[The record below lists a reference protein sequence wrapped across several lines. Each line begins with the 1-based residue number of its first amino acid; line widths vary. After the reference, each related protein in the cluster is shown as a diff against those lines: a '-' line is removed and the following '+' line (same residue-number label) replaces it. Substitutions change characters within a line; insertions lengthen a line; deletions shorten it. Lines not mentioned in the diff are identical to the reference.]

1 MLTQLS
7 TVKARLAL
15 TDLDVQYD
23 ALLTNAIKAITVR
36 FDKETNRALARTVAA
51 THEFSADDTEIIL
64 ACYPIETVTKFEL
77 KTTETEG
84 WIEQTAVDFL
94 IRRQCIISLPFP
106 LSQLS
111 TLNHQLPSAKAT
123 YTGGYLLP
131 GSADILS
138 ATRLPDDLEQAAVE
152 QVAAW
157 FQNRDKLGLDTIWPH
172 QGTYEKFAQLDL
184 LLPVRAVVA
193 RYTRWT
199 I

>member
-172 QGTYEKFAQLDL
+172 QGTYQKFAQLDL
-184 LLPVRAVVA
+184 LPPVRAVLT

-199 I
+199 P

>member
-1 MLTQLS
+1 MLTLLS
-7 TVKARLAL
+7 TIKARLGL
-15 TDLDVQYD
+15 TDLDVQFD
-23 ALLTNAIKAITVR
+23 ALLTNAIKAISAR
-36 FDKETNRALARTVAA
+36 FDQETNRTLARTVSA
-51 THEFSADDTEIIL
+51 TQEFGASDTEVL
-64 ACYPIETVTKFEL
+64 PACYPIETVTKFEL
-77 KTTETEG
+77 KTTEAEG

-94 IRRQCIISLPFP
+94 IRRSCVLSLLSP
-106 LSQLS
+106 LSL
-111 TLNHQLPSAKAT
+111 LPSSVARAT

-138 ATRLPDDLEQAAVE
+138 ATRLPDDLEQASVE

>member
-1 MLTQLS
+1 MLTLLS
-7 TVKARLAL
+7 TIKARLGL
-15 TDLDVQYD
+15 TDLDVQFD
-23 ALLTNAIKAITVR
+23 ALLTNAIKAISAR
-36 FDKETNRALARTVAA
+36 FDQETNRTLARTVSA
-51 THEFSADDTEIIL
+51 TQEFGASDTEVL
-64 ACYPIETVTKFEL
+64 PACYPIETVTKFEL
-77 KTTETEG
+77 KTTEAEG

-94 IRRQCIISLPFP
+94 IRRSCVLSLLSP
-106 LSQLS
+106 LSL
-111 TLNHQLPSAKAT
+111 LPSSVARAT

>member
-1 MLTQLS
+1 MLTLLS
-7 TVKARLAL
+7 TIKARLGL
-15 TDLDVQYD
+15 TDLDVQFD
-23 ALLTNAIKAITVR
+23 ALLTNAIKAISTR
-36 FDKETNRALARTVAA
+36 FDQATNRTLARTAVA
-51 THEFSADDTEIIL
+51 TYEFDADETEIL
-64 ACYPIETVTKFEL
+64 VPCYPIETVTKFEL

-84 WIEQTAVDFL
+84 WLEQTGIDFL
-94 IRRQCIISLPFP
+94 IRRSCVLSL
-106 LSQLS
+106 LSPLS
-111 TLNHQLPSAKAT
+111 TLPSSVARAT

-172 QGTYEKFAQLDL
+172 QGTYQKFAQQDL
-184 LLPVRAVVA
+184 LPSVKSVLS

-199 I
+199 P

>member
-1 MLTQLS
+1 MLTLLS
-7 TVKARLAL
+7 TIKARLGL

-23 ALLTNAIKAITVR
+23 ALLTNAIKAISAR
-36 FDKETNRALARTVAA
+36 FDQETNRTLARTVSA
-51 THEFSADDTEIIL
+51 TQEFGASDTEVL
-64 ACYPIETVTKFEL
+64 PACYPIETVTKFEL
-77 KTTETEG
+77 KTTEAEG

-94 IRRQCIISLPFP
+94 IRRSCVLSLLSP
-106 LSQLS
+106 LSL
-111 TLNHQLPSAKAT
+111 LPSSVARAT